1 LVSRSLALMLACV
14 FVAFACVAYASE
26 DRQIWMY
33 SSVYGHERTL
43 SRDADGEYSISV
55 VDVTAV
61 IDDCDDGTYRVCFSS
76 RYLAVAIPK
85 EQPEKG
91 ASWSVGPATFSVR
104 TIVNETRV
112 LGYFVRDLYVI
123 DVERK
128 AVPPLDTVAH
138 SFRLFFSYSDG
149 LLAFGELDETGK
161 APYLYFA
168 SRTPSLGA
176 SAQSPAAPIS
186 GSAGGRE

>member
-1 LVSRSLALMLACV
+1 LGFVLA
-14 FVAFACVAYASE
+14 AFACVGYAAD
-26 DRQIWMY
+26 DRQTWVF
-33 SSVYGHERTL
+33 SSIYGHERAL
-43 SRDADGEYSISV
+43 SRDASGDYSISV

-61 IDDCDDGTYRVCFSS
+61 VDDCDDGTYQVCFSS

-91 ASWSVGPATFSVR
+91 SSWIVGPSTFTVL
-104 TIVNETRV
+104 TIVEEAKV
-112 LGYFVRDLYVI
+112 LGYDVRDLYVI

-128 AVPPLDTVAH
+128 PVPPLDIVAH

-149 LLAFGELDETGK
+149 LLAFGELAETGE

-176 SAQSPAAPIS
+176 AALSPRASFPES
-186 GSAGGRE
+186 TGRRE